1 VLILSYTP
9 ICIHTHTHTCTHAY
23 THTHVHTQTHIH
35 TCSFKP
41 ACRYEKRKSYI
52 AVDDMPEDNDAHSS
66 YEQQE
71 EVVGQELVE
80 QARSRSGDDPKASV
94 DVGSSSVSEV
104 GVCVRMC
111 VVCACVHVC
120 AYK

>member
-1 VLILSYTP
+1 
-9 ICIHTHTHTCTHAY
+9 
-23 THTHVHTQTHIH
+23 
-35 TCSFKP
+35 
-41 ACRYEKRKSYI
+41 
-52 AVDDMPEDNDAHSS
+52 MPEDNDAHSS